1 MHYFLNIGSNLGQTR
16 LNISRALAA
25 LNRNFGPI
33 DISHAVES
41 EPWGFESPNTFLNV
55 GVHIVS
61 ELPPLEVLDILQG
74 IERELSDAPHRTPE
88 GKYTDRIIDIDIM
101 AADTPFEHERL
112 TIPHPHLT
120 ERLFFTGPLA
130 EIAPNWRHPA
140 TGQTIAEIHREL
152 ELKSNNPNTLI
163 PS

>member
-25 LNRNFGPI
+25 INRRFGAL

-41 EPWGFESPNTFLNV
+41 EPWGFESPNRFLNV

-61 ELPPLEVLDILQG
+61 QLHPLEVLDALQE

-88 GKYTDRIIDIDIM
+88 GNYTDRLIDIDIM
-101 AADTPFEHERL
+101 AADEPYSDERL

-130 EIAPNWRHPA
+130 EMAPGWRHPA
-140 TGQTIAEIHREL
+140 SGKTIAEIHRDL
-152 ELKSNNPNTLI
+152 TL
-163 PS
+163 